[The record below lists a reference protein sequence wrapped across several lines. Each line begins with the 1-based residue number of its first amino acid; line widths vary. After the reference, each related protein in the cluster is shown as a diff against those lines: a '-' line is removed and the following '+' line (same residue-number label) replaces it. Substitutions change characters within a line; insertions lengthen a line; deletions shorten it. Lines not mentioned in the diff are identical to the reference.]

1 MPSTY
6 TNDLRLELIA
16 VGEGAGSAPNDW
28 GSKTN
33 VNLTSIAAALG
44 AGIEQ
49 IASDGDATIT
59 LADGAADEFR
69 RLFLKITS
77 AVSLTATRTLTF
89 APNTISKVWIVE
101 NATTGGQSITISQGS
116 GANVTIEN
124 GQAKLIYTDGAG
136 SGAAVVDALTDLDV
150 GGTFTVGTAASGVSI
165 SPGSIDLKNS
175 GGSVSSLKFYCE
187 VSNAHYIELR
197 SPAHAQ
203 YTGNITLTLPPSDG
217 NAGEFLQ
224 TDGSGNMSW
233 GSAGGAYSNFAE
245 KTTNFTAS
253 AKDQL
258 VCRHDTTPFT
268 ITLPASP
275 TAMDQIVLA
284 NIGAATVTVGRN
296 GSNINSL
303 AQNATLVTGS
313 MAQLVYIN
321 ATIGWKTLGE

>member
-1 MPSTY
+1 M
-6 TNDLRLELIA
+6 
-16 VGEGAGSAPNDW
+16 
-28 GSKTN
+28 
-33 VNLTSIAAALG
+33 
-44 AGIEQ
+44 
-49 IASDGDATIT
+49 
-59 LADGAADEFR
+59 ADGAADEFR
-69 RLFLKITS
+69 SLFLKITS

-175 GGSVSSLKFYCE
+175 GSVSSLKFYCE
-187 VSNAHYIELR
+187 VSNAHYVELR
-197 SPAHAQ
+197 SPSHAQ

-233 GSAGGAYSNFAE
+233 GTAGGAYSNFAL
-245 KTTNFTAS
+245 KTTNYTAS

-258 VCRHDTTPFT
+258 ICNHASTPFT

-275 TAMDQIVLA
+275 TAMDTIVIS
-284 NIGAATVTVGRN
+284 NQGAATVTVGRN

-303 AQNATLVTGS
+303 AQNATLVGGS
-313 MAQLVYIN
+313 SVQLTYVD
-321 ATIGWKTLGE
+321 ATIGWGEL

>member
-69 RLFLKITS
+69 SLFLKITS

-136 SGAAVVDALTDLDV
+136 
-150 GGTFTVGTAASGVSI
+150 
-165 SPGSIDLKNS
+165 
-175 GGSVSSLKFYCE
+175 
-187 VSNAHYIELR
+187 
-197 SPAHAQ
+197 
-203 YTGNITLTLPPSDG
+203 
-217 NAGEFLQ
+217 
-224 TDGSGNMSW
+224 
-233 GSAGGAYSNFAE
+233 
-245 KTTNFTAS
+245 
-253 AKDQL
+253 
-258 VCRHDTTPFT
+258 
-268 ITLPASP
+268 
-275 TAMDQIVLA
+275 
-284 NIGAATVTVGRN
+284 
-296 GSNINSL
+296 
-303 AQNATLVTGS
+303 
-313 MAQLVYIN
+313 
-321 ATIGWKTLGE
+321 